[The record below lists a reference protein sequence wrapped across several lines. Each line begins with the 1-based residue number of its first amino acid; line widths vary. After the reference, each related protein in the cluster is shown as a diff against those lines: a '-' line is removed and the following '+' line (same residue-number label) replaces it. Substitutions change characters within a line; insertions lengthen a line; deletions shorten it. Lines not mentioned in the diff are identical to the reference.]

1 MKQFSMQPNLFKQA
15 IAARES
21 QIGLWCTMCSPIA
34 AEIVSEANYDWLLF
48 DSEHSPVEVSGI
60 LPLLQ
65 AAEGGTSHSVVR
77 VAWNDRV
84 LLKRLLDIGA
94 QTVLVPFVEN
104 SEEARDAVSA
114 ARYPLK
120 GGRGVAGV
128 TRATRYGRC
137 KEYIHK
143 ANDQLCMIVQI
154 ETPGAVGNIE
164 EIAAVDGVDGIFV
177 GPSDLSASMG
187 YPGNPSHKEV
197 QTALLDAV
205 HRINESGKPA
215 GILATNVADA
225 KRYLEWG
232 YTFVAVG
239 LDVGLFVQAV
249 DKLREQF

>member
-1 MKQFSMQPNLFKQA
+1 MTQLSMQPNLFKQA

-21 QIGLWCTMCSPIA
+21 QVGLWCTMCSPIA

-48 DSEHSPVEVSGI
+48 DSEHSPVEVSGL

-65 AAEGGTSHSVVR
+65 AAERGTSHSVIR

-84 LLKRLLDIGA
+84 LLKRVLDIGA

-104 SEEARDAVSA
+104 SEEARQAVSA

-120 GGRGVAGV
+120 GSRGVAGV

-154 ETPGAVGNIE
+154 ETPEAVGNIE

-187 YPGNPSHKEV
+187 YPGNPSHEVV

-205 HRINESGKPA
+205 RRINESGKPA

-249 DKLREQF
+249 DTLREQF